1 MSHFTVL
8 VIGDKI
14 EEQLA
19 PYDENMEMEPYKR
32 RVDVPYLQELARS
45 AQVRVPVDSDRP
57 NPEDIAAVVRYYE
70 EDAEQDEEGWY
81 TWSTYN
87 PDSKWDYWRIGGRW
101 GGSFILKPGRQG
113 YTAEIA
119 WEKTFHDADNQ
130 IPAGHCD
137 QALKGNIDFAA
148 MDAEA
153 RAYAAQRW
161 AAMEAAVAGLP
172 MAESWDEVRA
182 RIPDI
187 EAARDFYGG
196 QPMVRALREA
206 RLESFSGPDEISDLK
221 QDQEAYLDRE
231 VQQSWAPYAMLQKG
245 VWQAPGKMGWFGM
258 SNEAPD
264 EYAAWCAEV
273 RSVVINLPD
282 DVLLTMCDLHI

>member
-45 AQVRVPVDSDRP
+45 AQVRVPADSDRP
-57 NPEDIAAVVRYYE
+57 DPEDIAAVVRYYE

-101 GGSFILKPGRQG
+101 GGNFILKPGRQG

-153 RAYAAQRW
+153 RAHAAQRW
-161 AAMEAAVAGLP
+161 SAMEAAVAGLP
-172 MAESWDEVRA
+172 VAESWDEVRA

-187 EAARDFYGG
+187 EAARDFYAG

-206 RLESFSGPDEISDLK
+206 RLERFSGPDEISDLK
-221 QDQEAYLDRE
+221 LGREAYLDRE
-231 VQQSWAPYAMLQKG
+231 VQQGWAPYAMLQG
-245 VWQAPGKMGWFGM
+245 GIWQAPGKMGWFGM
-258 SNEAPD
+258 SSEAPD
-264 EYAAWCAEV
+264 EFAAWCAEV
-273 RSVVINLPD
+273 RSVVMTLPD